1 MHPRLASWARAVKAR
16 HRSRWPVV
24 WLFTDPARMPDVVA
38 TVRALPSGCGVVFR
52 HDGVPGRARLAR
64 HVARACRAGGLA
76 MVMTA
81 PALPGVGLHLRRGY
95 RSGAVPRLVTSSAHN
110 RLEALRAKRAG
121 AAVVFLSPLFSTR
134 SHPDGRALGGVRW
147 RIAAAGV
154 GGVFALGGI
163 DATTIRAI
171 PRRATG
177 FGAIGALI
185 ACGSNATVFRN
196 CHEPAAVAVAEPA
209 ATRQ

>member
-16 HRSRWPVV
+16 HRSRWPAV

-38 TVRALPSGCGVVFR
+38 TVRALPPGCGVVFR
-52 HDGVPGRARLAR
+52 HDGVPGRAALAQ
-64 HVARACRAGGLA
+64 HVARACRAGRLV

-95 RSGAVPRLVTSSAHN
+95 RSGAVPRLVTSSSHN
-110 RLEALRAKRAG
+110 RLEVLRAKRAG
-121 AAVVFLSPLFSTR
+121 AAVVFVSPLFSTR
-134 SHPDGRALGGVRW
+134 SHPDGTALGGVRW
-147 RIAAAGV
+147 RIAGAGV

-163 DATTIRAI
+163 NAETVRAV
-171 PRRATG
+171 PPCAMG
-177 FGAIGALI
+177 FGAIGALT
-185 ACGSNATVFRN
+185 ACGSHATVFRN
-196 CHEPAAVAVAEPA
+196 CHETAVVAVAEPA